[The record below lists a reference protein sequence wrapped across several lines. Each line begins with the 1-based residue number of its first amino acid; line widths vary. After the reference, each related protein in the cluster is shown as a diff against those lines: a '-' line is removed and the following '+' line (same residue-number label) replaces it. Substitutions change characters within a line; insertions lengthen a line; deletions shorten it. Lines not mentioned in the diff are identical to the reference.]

1 MNLYVTEKL
10 ILIIYLICTWMHFP
24 MELGRY
30 QRARKKNIGFG
41 VVNNVLFIWNF
52 LNVIVII
59 IIIIKWMRGKE
70 DKVMTGDYAVAKNKK
85 THKKKKSK
93 SVPFGFILS
102 CRTYSCRELS
112 PLPYYYIHVFLYF
125 DKKKFHISS
134 MPRIMWLLSF
144 VICTFKWLICFESL
158 KWLFLKTW
166 EMYIF
171 I

>member
-85 THKKKKSK
+85 THKKKKIK
-93 SVPFGFILS
+93 ICPLWIHFILS
-102 CRTYSCRELS
+102 N
-112 PLPYYYIHVFLYF
+112 VFLQRIVSPHLLLYTCLFVFWQKKIPYF
-125 DKKKFHISS
+125 FYAKNYVIIKLCDLYFKMINMFWKFKMI
-134 MPRIMWLLSF
+134 I
-144 VICTFKWLICFESL
+144 L
-158 KWLFLKTW
+158 KNV
-166 EMYIF
+166 
-171 I
+171 

>member
-85 THKKKKSK
+85 THKKKKIK
-93 SVPFGFILS
+93 ICPLWIHFILS
-102 CRTYSCRELS
+102 N
-112 PLPYYYIHVFLYF
+112 VFLQRIVSAPLLYTCLF
-125 DKKKFHISS
+125 IWKKYPIF
-134 MPRIMWLLSF
+134 LL
-144 VICTFKWLICFESL
+144 CQE
-158 KWLFLKTW
+158 
-166 EMYIF
+166 
-171 I
+171 